1 MKILVTGGNGF
12 IGSAVVRALVKKG
25 ENVKVLIRKNSDVS
39 NLRKLPVELV
49 YGDLTDT
56 ASIAHALKGCK
67 VLFHVG
73 AFYRLWARDSSLFYK
88 INVEGTRNIM
98 VAALE
103 SGVERIV
110 YTSSIA
116 ALGTGSEGRSANE
129 ETPMNPQ
136 IKKGHYKQSKL
147 LAEFEVL
154 KLVEEMSLPAII
166 VNPTAPVGPGDIK
179 PTPTG
184 RLIRDAAFGRIPA
197 FVNTGLNIVH
207 VDDVAE
213 GHLLALERGRIGE
226 RYILGGENMSL
237 KHILESIA
245 GMTRNRPPKV
255 SLSSNLVLPLAY
267 AAETW
272 ARLTDGNEPM
282 ITVDGVRLSKQLM
295 YFSSDKAREKL
306 GYQPCTAEKALSD
319 AVAWFQSETKEHTSE
334 MYSMSRQ

>member
-1 MKILVTGGNGF
+1 MKTLVTGGNGF
-12 IGSAVVRALVKKG
+12 IGSAIVRALVERG
-25 ENVKVLIRKNSDVS
+25 DDVRVLVRINSDVS

-49 YGDLTDT
+49 YGDLADT
-56 ASIAHALKGCK
+56 TSLGKALKGCN
-67 VLFHVG
+67 VLFHVA
-73 AFYRLWARDSSLFYK
+73 AFYRLWAQDSSLFYK
-88 INVEGTRNIM
+88 INVEGTRNLM
-98 VAALE
+98 LAAHK

-116 ALGTGSEGRSANE
+116 ALGTATEGFSANE
-129 ETPMNPQ
+129 ETPVNSRL
-136 IKKGHYKQSKL
+136 KKGHYKQSKFI
-147 LAEFEVL
+147 AELEVL
-154 KLVEEMSLPAII
+154 KLVKELGLPAII

-207 VDDVAE
+207 VDDVAR
-213 GHLLALERGRIGE
+213 GHLLAMERGRMGE

-237 KHILESIA
+237 KRILETIA
-245 GMTRNRPPKV
+245 AMTQNRPPKV
-255 SLSSNLVLPLAY
+255 NLSPNLILPIAY

-295 YFSSDKAREKL
+295 YYSSDKAQKKL
-306 GYQPCTAEKALSD
+306 GYQSRSAEQALSD
-319 AVAWFQSETKEHTSE
+319 AIAWFLSGAKDHTTE
-334 MYSMSRQ
+334 LYSLSR